1 MKCPPMVLYTVSAM
15 KCEQEHKADAHWRHC
30 LQYPVEYELKTHIH
44 LYGNKYF
51 SVDGFVKNRERIRFT
66 LKVGIND
73 FVFLQ

>member
-1 MKCPPMVLYTVSAM
+1 VHLPAKIPAAKLEIVTGYESTDGEKLILTF
-15 KCEQEHKADAHWRHC
+15 KNFCEVR
-30 LQYPVEYELKTHIH
+30 
-44 LYGNKYF
+44 F